1 MLGVA
6 LGMREAGLNE
16 ARAYGFR
23 RLIAET
29 ANHEFGGLHGL
40 KIRSGSRKYHSGQ
53 WRAMTKD
60 VPGKA
65 SIILCAN
72 GEKPGTALPSPLN
85 DCWRK
90 ICC

>member
-1 MLGVA
+1 
-6 LGMREAGLNE
+6 
-16 ARAYGFR
+16 
-23 RLIAET
+23 
-29 ANHEFGGLHGL
+29 
-40 KIRSGSRKYHSGQ
+40 
-53 WRAMTKD
+53 MTKD

-90 ICC
+90 ICG